1 MNLPALRLVLPIL
14 VALAPAA
21 LAQETTAPPQ
31 PDPRGTL
38 SLQIEND
45 VLGNTDRYYT
55 NGLQLTWRSP
65 SSDLPQ
71 PLAWLDRQ
79 LDFLQG
85 PGSLRW
91 GVAVG
96 QSMFTPRYTQL
107 ANPDPNDRPYA
118 GLLYG
123 AVSLTRNTGTS
134 FSILEFQ
141 AGLVGP
147 SSGGEWVQSNF
158 HRRIGS
164 PVARG
169 WDYQL
174 HDEFVAA
181 LVLGRTW
188 RLPLF
193 DAGLVQADVLPS
205 ATISVGNLQTYGAL
219 GGMVRLGRMLGADFG
234 PPRIRPA
241 LAGSQFFQPTD
252 NGLGWYIFAGAE
264 GRVVAHDITLDGNTW
279 RDSRSV
285 SRRPLVGDMQA
296 GFAFIWHGVRIS
308 YTQVW
313 RTEEFYGQ
321 RGGFQQFGSLSA
333 SVRF

>member
-1 MNLPALRLVLPIL
+1 MRRALPLLLAL
-14 VALAPAA
+14 ALAPAA
-21 LAQETTAPPQ
+21 RAQDLTAPPR
-31 PDPRGTL
+31 PDPRGVV

-45 VLGNTDRYYT
+45 VFNNTDRYYT

-65 SSDLPQ
+65 SEDLPG

-79 LDFLQG
+79 LAFVQG
-85 PGSLRW
+85 PGTLRW
-91 GVAVG
+91 GLGVG
-96 QSMFTPRYTQL
+96 QSIFTPRNTQL
-107 ANPDPNDRPYA
+107 VNPDPNDRPYA

-123 AVSLTRNTGTS
+123 AASITRATGTS

-141 AGLVGP
+141 AGVIGP
-147 SSGGEWVQSNF
+147 SSGGEWVQNGF
-158 HRRIGS
+158 HSRIGS
-164 PVARG
+164 PRARG

-181 LVLGRTW
+181 LLLNRIW
-188 RLPLF
+188 RVPLF
-193 DAGLVQADVLPS
+193 DAGLLQGEILPS
-205 ATISVGNLQTYGAL
+205 ATLSLGNLQSYVGL
-219 GGMVRLGRMLGADFG
+219 GGMLRIGRMLDADFG

-252 NGLGWYIFAGAE
+252 NGLGWYLFAGAD
-264 GRVVAHDITLDGNTW
+264 GRAVANDITLDGNTW

-285 SRRPLVGDMQA
+285 DRRPLVADLQA
-296 GFAFIWHGVRIS
+296 GLAVIVHGVRLT

-321 RGGFQQFGSLSA
+321 RGGFQQFGSLSL
-333 SVRF
+333 SFRF